1 MPLDKNYFN
10 YIWTIKVNEYSVAIL
25 PSDGS
30 QKSDIKNFI
39 HWEDQGARI
48 SVDIKIPKRIPGH
61 YTIMSEIIDVFGQP
75 ILELNWNFQ
84 ATTGDPYQDEIIR
97 RHLKHE
103 PWQHLE
109 AQLASNLWAKS
120 LKVSFRGYKRYQI
133 ELRGVFNYKTKSFRR
148 R

>member
-1 MPLDKNYFN
+1 MIWFIN
-10 YIWTIKVNEYSVAIL
+10 YIWTIKVNEYSVAIQPL
-25 PSDGS
+25 DSNLKLDGN
-30 QKSDIKNFI
+30 NFI
-39 HWEDQGARI
+39 QVDDQVAMI
-48 SVDIKIPKRIPGH
+48 SVDIKIPKRIPGY

-84 ATTGDPYQDEIIR
+84 ATTGDFDKDESIR

-120 LKVSFRGYKRYQI
+120 LKVRFQSRF
-133 ELRGVFNYKTKSFRR
+133 GVNRR
-148 R
+148 E

>member
-1 MPLDKNYFN
+1 M
-10 YIWTIKVNEYSVAIL
+10 
-25 PSDGS
+25 DGN
-30 QKSDIKNFI
+30 NFI
-39 HWEDQGARI
+39 QVDDQVAMI
-48 SVDIKIPKRIPGH
+48 SVDIKIPKRIPGY

-84 ATTGDPYQDEIIR
+84 ATTGDFDKDESIR

-120 LKVSFRGYKRYQI
+120 LKVSFQSRSGINRTEYHKI
-133 ELRGVFNYKTKSFRR
+133 
-148 R
+148 